1 MRRRWLVLAIALV
14 LAAPLVW
21 ALIRSTGRTLAVTFW
36 YVLWYTNLVLKSIPQ
51 AACWALF
58 LCLAAAMAIA
68 SLVGR
73 RKARPRAEENPAP
86 QRGPVRRLALS
97 IQRAGEGYYFRWL
110 LAGQLSGR
118 IIEAMAAG
126 DPTVAGARRQWWVRN
141 SQDVPPEIRAYA
153 EAALWGGFWR
163 PDGMRSRLRRAFS
176 SDQAASPLDLDL
188 ETVVRFLESQVEG
201 ADEWR
206 HS

>member
-1 MRRRWLVLAIALV
+1 MRRRWLVLALALV

-21 ALIRSTGRTLAVTFW
+21 ALIRSVGGEFAVALW
-36 YVLWYTNLVLKSIPQ
+36 YVLWYTDLVLKSIPQ

-58 LCLAAAMAIA
+58 LCVAAAMAIA
-68 SLVGR
+68 SLLGR
-73 RKARPRAEENPAP
+73 RKVRRRAEEIPAP

-97 IQRAGEGYYFRWL
+97 IQRAGEGYYSRWL

-118 IIEAMAAG
+118 IIEALATDDQTA
-126 DPTVAGARRQWWVRN
+126 AGARRQWWASN
-141 SQDVPPEIRAYA
+141 SRDVPPEIRAYVETA
-153 EAALWGGFWR
+153 MWGGFWR
-163 PDGMRSRLRRAFS
+163 PSGVGSRLRRVFS
-176 SDQAASPLDLDL
+176 AEQAASPLDLDL